1 MAGPGPGGGG
11 TEKKEEGIAMR
22 LLKQAVTMLGAVM
35 IVAVLVAV
43 VAPKRVQ
50 AVVATLV
57 QIVPGSTTHLGQ
69 NESQIVT
76 LGCYGP
82 NFYCV
87 EESTSTGLVCCGGTT
102 YVVPAGY
109 TLIVTDYSWISNGG
123 YVAQGTY
130 ACDLILAGQSS
141 STLYEYASSH
151 TCGLADATG
160 TVAKDTHFT
169 TGVRIPSGSTLSDYL
184 SFENKGES
192 SLQGYL
198 VPN

>member
-1 MAGPGPGGGG
+1 
-11 TEKKEEGIAMR
+11 MR

-69 NESQIVT
+69 NETQIVT
-76 LGCYGP
+76 LGCYGF
-82 NFYCV
+82 NVYCV
-87 EESTSTGLVCCGGTT
+87 EESPSTGLVCCVGTT
-102 YVVPAGY
+102 YTVPAGY
-109 TLIVTDYSWISNGG
+109 TLIVTDYSWISNSG
-123 YVAQGTY
+123 YAPQGVY
-130 ACDLILAGQSS
+130 ACDVILAGQPSS
-141 STLYEYASSH
+141 VLNEYASSH
-151 TCGLADATG
+151 TCGMADSTG
-160 TVAKDTHFT
+160 SSAHDSHFT
-169 TGVRIPSGSTLSDYL
+169 TGLRIASGLNLSDYVTF
-184 SFENKGES
+184 SGKGEA